1 MLSCR
6 HNRTVAAGL
15 LAALALLAPSRAAGA
30 TGQVPLRDI
39 VTVDG
44 VRDNPLF
51 GIGLVVGLSGTGSG
65 SAFTR
70 RLAINM
76 LHRMKVSAT
85 ALNFDSENIAAVMV
99 TATLPPFAAEG
110 GRIDVTVSV
119 LDDGT
124 SLQGGTLL
132 LTPLKAPDGEVY
144 AVAQGSVSVGGFTFA
159 GSAASGQKNHP
170 TVGRIPGGATVERT
184 EPCTW
189 VREGTIGLRLRT
201 PDFATAVEAARVIGE
216 ATGAQTAA
224 VDAGT
229 ILVPVPRATLEKR
242 DFAGFLGRILALRAA
257 PGAPAKVVINERTGT
272 IVSGE
277 AVTISTVAI
286 AHGSL
291 TVLTREQEQ
300 VSQPPPFSRGATTTV
315 NRTDLRIREQE
326 GALQV
331 TPGSATASDVARA
344 LNALGATPRDLIAI
358 FQALKRAGALHA
370 ELEIM

>member
-1 MLSCR
+1 MHSCR
-6 HNRTVAAGL
+6 QRRAAACV
-15 LAALALLAPSRAAGA
+15 LAALALLAPCRAPLAAGE
-30 TGQVPLRDI
+30 VPLRDI

-44 VRDNPLF
+44 VRDNQLF
-51 GIGLVVGLSGTGSG
+51 GIGLVVGLSGTGSN

-76 LHRMKVSAT
+76 LHRLKVSAT
-85 ALNFDSENIAAVMV
+85 TVSFDSENISAVMV
-99 TATLPPFAAEG
+99 TASLPPFAAEG

-119 LDDGT
+119 LDDGA

-132 LTPLKAPDGEVY
+132 LTPLKAADGEIY
-144 AVAQGSVSVGGFTFA
+144 AVAQGPVSVGGFAFSGT
-159 GSAASGQKNHP
+159 AATGQKNHP

-189 VREGTIGLRLRT
+189 VRNGTIGLRLRT
-201 PDFATAVEAARVIGE
+201 PDFATAVAAARVIGE
-216 ATGAQTAA
+216 ATGAQAAA

-229 ILVPVPRATLEKR
+229 VLVPVPEATMESR
-242 DFAGFLGRILALRAA
+242 DLAGFLGRVLALRAA

-300 VSQPPPFSRGATTTV
+300 VSQPPPFSRGRTTTV

-331 TPGSATASDVARA
+331 APGSATASDVARA

-358 FQALKRAGALHA
+358 FQALQRAGALHA